1 MPEETFLVQKTT
13 WATEE
18 LLEGTQNFYE
28 RKSVP
33 LDFNKGDLNMNKGG
47 LMVAAI
53 EEEKEDNPFQGRKSY
68 VPPGRR

>member
-1 MPEETFLVQKTT
+1 MQKTT

-33 LDFNKGDLNMNKGG
+33 LDFNKDLNVNKGG
-47 LMVAAI
+47 LNVLAI